1 MKQLINRIKAFTIIE
16 LLVAIS
22 SSTIILGG
30 FLVAFSS
37 LQKVSKRHGKQVKQ
51 LSDSTTAR
59 MMIQKVLS
67 GATNVGFINGQYN
80 DDGPL
85 NGSQYVNNNTGRNH
99 QILYYYKY
107 DSLDKLV
114 EVGYFFTDIQQ
125 KSDAAFTDY
134 NYTDENNAAKNL
146 YFHRMVG
153 TDSDPLGGA
162 SGEIA
167 PADFELDSSQRVTVI
182 KQVPDF
188 YAAVE
193 QLEVNQGGDR
203 LKKFSVDF
211 QITSKSGFTPSGGT
225 ESADTQTK
233 IFRGTSFTMG
243 RVTG

>member
-1 MKQLINRIKAFTIIE
+1 MKNLIKKIKAFTIIE

-51 LSDSTTAR
+51 LSDSSTTR

-67 GATNVGFINGQYN
+67 GATNVGFINGEFE
-80 DDGPL
+80 
-85 NGSQYVNNNTGRNH
+85 GSIYSNTNTGRNH

-107 DSLDKLV
+107 DSANTLA

-134 NYTDENNAAKNL
+134 DYSDANTDTKNL
-146 YFHRMVG
+146 YYHRIVR
-153 TDSDPLGGA
+153 TESAPL
-162 SGEIA
+162 
-167 PADFELDSSQRVTVI
+167 ADISPNDFDLESTERMTVI

-188 YAAVE
+188 YANIEV
-193 QLEVNQGGDR
+193 LEINVGGDK

-211 QITSKSGFTPSGGT
+211 QITSKTGHIDDANS
-225 ESADTQTK
+225 QTK
-233 IFRGTSFTMG
+233 LFRGTTFTMG

>member
-1 MKQLINRIKAFTIIE
+1 MKKLIKRIKAFTIIE

-51 LSDSTTAR
+51 LSDSTTTR

-67 GATNVGFINGQYN
+67 GATNVGFINGKNN
-80 DDGPL
+80 DGT
-85 NGSQYVNNNTGRNH
+85 QYVNSGTGRNH
-99 QILYYYKY
+99 QVLYYYKY
-107 DSLDKLV
+107 DASDTLK
-114 EVGYFFTDIQQ
+114 EIGYFYTDIQQ

-134 NYTDENNAAKNL
+134 NYSDATTATKNL
-146 YFHRMVG
+146 YYHRMIA
-153 TDSDPLGGA
+153 TDASPL
-162 SGEIA
+162 
-167 PADFELDSSQRVTVI
+167 PAEVALADLELDSSERLTVV

-188 YAAVE
+188 YADVE
-193 QLEVNQGGDR
+193 QVEVNKGGDR

-211 QITSKSGFTPSGGT
+211 QITSKSGFTPSGGE